1 MKSFPIDGLDFDE
14 IKSNFIEFLKQ
25 DAAYKDYNFDAS
37 GISSLINIFAY
48 NAHYIGYYVKMLLN
62 ESFIDS
68 ATQRETLLSKAK
80 LNGYIPKG
88 VRSARARVILTC
100 DADIS
105 QDPEKKSVII
115 PRGSYFSGANTN
127 NDSRTF
133 YVIDDVICYN
143 REEYNGPNNVR
154 FVRYTSP
161 EFTVYEGV
169 MKKWRFVVNSSE
181 INQRFIIKDATVDI
195 DTLRIDVYNDSNSTE
210 KTEFKLAS
218 NLFDLQPDS
227 KVFYISTNEDGYYEI
242 FFGNDQFGAKLG
254 NGNMIEASYLSS
266 KGESGNGCKTMT
278 YVQPPQSIYT
288 RNTTAFFSIFSTN
301 VTEVSNG
308 GMDEETI
315 DDLRFNI
322 PNHYRRQNRIVTE
335 SDYRSILLNE
345 FRNIDS
351 INVWG
356 GEKNYTREYGTV
368 FICIKPKYGLTLS
381 GYAREEI
388 EQILTKYGV
397 VGIQQKIV
405 DPEYLKL
412 DINLFVKYNSSVT
425 YKSIGEIESLVYDM
439 AVSYGKEKLDK
450 FDAGLSEVDFLDYIR
465 QSEPSITRIYS
476 TKTMSKDVTI
486 IYRAST
492 EHIVIFGNKIVQGS
506 LKSSVFT
513 YGMNKCSISDDGSG
527 SLWVMSNGD
536 KLINKPIGTID
547 YENGIVKFILD
558 IDIISDTD
566 YNKTRGLIEFT
577 ANPALNDIDTY
588 LNNIIIFNNVNV
600 NVTYA

>member
-1 MKSFPIDGLDFDE
+1 MKSFPINGLDFDE

-25 DAAYKDYNFDAS
+25 DQAYKDYNFDAS

-62 ESFIDS
+62 ESFLDS
-68 ATQRETLLSKAK
+68 ATQRETLFSKAK
-80 LNGYIPKG
+80 LNGYVPKG

-100 DADIS
+100 EADIS
-105 QDPEKKSVII
+105 QDPENKSVVI

-127 NDSRTF
+127 NDGRTF
-133 YVIDDVICYN
+133 YVVDDVLCYN
-143 REEYNGPNNVR
+143 REEYSGPNNTR

-181 INQRFIIKDATVDI
+181 INQRFVIKDKTIDI
-195 DTLRIDVYNDSNSTE
+195 DTLRINVFNDSNSTE

-218 NLFDLQPDS
+218 DLFELQPLS
-227 KVFYISTNEDGYYEI
+227 NVFYISTNEDGYYEI

-266 KGESGNGCKTMT
+266 KGESGNGCKSMT
-278 YVQPPQSIYT
+278 YVQPPQSVYT
-288 RNTTAFFSIFSTN
+288 RNTTAFFSGFSTN
-301 VTEVSNG
+301 VVEVSNG

-315 DDLRFNI
+315 EDLRFNI

-335 SDYRSILLNE
+335 SDYRSILLHE

-356 GEKNYTREYGTV
+356 GEKNYIRDYGSV

-388 EQILTKYGV
+388 KQILSKYGV
-397 VGIQQKIV
+397 VGMQQKIV
-405 DPEYLKL
+405 DPEYIKL
-412 DINLFVKYNSSVT
+412 DINLFVKFNPSMTS
-425 YKSIGEIESLVYDM
+425 KSIGEIERIVYDM
-439 AVSYGKEKLDK
+439 AMTYSKENLDK
-450 FDAGLSEVDFLDYIR
+450 FNAGLSDVDFLNYIR
-465 QSEPSITRIYS
+465 QSEPSISRIYD
-476 TKTMSKDVTI
+476 TKTMSKAITFT
-486 IYRAST
+486 YCSST
-492 EHIVIFGNKIVQGS
+492 EYTVIFGNKISRGS
-506 LKSSVFT
+506 LKSTGFA
-513 YGMNKCSISDDGSG
+513 YGGNKCNIIDDGNG
-527 SLWVMSNGD
+527 NLWIMSDGK
-536 KLINKPIGTID
+536 KLLNKPIGTVDYDDGVIKFTLEID
-547 YENGIVKFILD
+547 VV
-558 IDIISDTD
+558 SDTD
-566 YNKTRGLIEFT
+566 FNNTKGLIEFT
-577 ANPALNDIDTY
+577 ANPALADIDTY
-588 LNNIIIFNNVNV
+588 LNNIIIFNNVKA

>member
-1 MKSFPIDGLDFDE
+1 MKSFPINGLDFDE

-25 DAAYKDYNFDAS
+25 DQAYKDYNFDAS

-68 ATQRETLLSKAK
+68 ATQRETLFSKAK
-80 LNGYIPKG
+80 LNGYVPKG
-88 VRSARARVILTC
+88 VRSARARVVLTC
-100 DADIS
+100 EADIS
-105 QDPEKKSVII
+105 QDPESKSVVI

-133 YVIDDVICYN
+133 YVVDDVICYN
-143 REEYNGPNNVR
+143 REEYSGPNNTR

-169 MKKWRFVVNSSE
+169 MKKWKFTVNSSE
-181 INQRFIIKDATVDI
+181 IGQRFIIKDKTIDI
-195 DTLRIDVYNDSNSTE
+195 DTLRINVFNDSNSTE

-218 NLFDLQPDS
+218 DLFDLQPLS

-266 KGESGNGCKTMT
+266 KGESGNGCKSMT
-278 YVQPPQSIYT
+278 YVQPPQSVYT
-288 RNTTAFFSIFSTN
+288 RNTTAFFSGFSTN

-335 SDYRSILLNE
+335 SDYRSILLSE

-356 GEKNYTREYGTV
+356 GEKNYIRDYGSV
-368 FICIKPKYGLTLS
+368 FICIKPKYGMTLS

-388 EQILTKYGV
+388 KRILTKYGV

-405 DPEYLKL
+405 DPEYIKL
-412 DINLFVKYNSSVT
+412 DINLFVKFNPSMTS
-425 YKSIGEIESLVYDM
+425 KSRGEIEGLIYDR
-439 AVSYGKEKLDK
+439 AIAYSKEKLDT

-465 QSEPSITRIYS
+465 QGDPSITRIYS
-476 TKTMSKDVTI
+476 TKTLSKAITLT
-486 IYRAST
+486 YRAST
-492 EHIVIFGNKIVQGS
+492 EYTVIFGNKITQGS
-506 LKSSVFT
+506 LKSTGFT
-513 YGMNKCSISDDGSG
+513 YGKNKCRFIDDGIG
-527 SLWVMSNGD
+527 NLWVTVNG
-536 KLINKPIGTID
+536 KNLMNTPNGSVD
-547 YENGIVKFILD
+547 YDNGIIKFTLD
-558 IDIISDTD
+558 LDIISDTD
-566 YNKTRGLIEFT
+566 FNQTTGLVEFT
-577 ANPALNDIDTY
+577 ANPALADIDTY
-588 LNNIIIFNNVNV
+588 LNNIILFNKIKV
-600 NVTYA
+600 NVTHA